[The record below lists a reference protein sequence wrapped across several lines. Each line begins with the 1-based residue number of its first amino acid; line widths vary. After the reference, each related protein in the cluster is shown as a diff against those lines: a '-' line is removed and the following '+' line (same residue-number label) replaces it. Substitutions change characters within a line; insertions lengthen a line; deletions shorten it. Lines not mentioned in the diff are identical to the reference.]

1 MPTEY
6 DHGRGTPLDVPEV
19 EPTRVH
25 RDGDF
30 YDSPPAITGPD
41 EDEDLDSMTK
51 AELVELAEQR
61 GVDSSGTKSELVA
74 ALRGD

>member
-30 YDSPPAITGPD
+30 YDSPPAITLA
-41 EDEDLDSMTK
+41 DEDLDSMTK